1 VKRRD
6 FVALG
11 AAVALA
17 PLAARAQQSERV
29 RTIGI
34 LLNADE
40 TEIDAQQRLV
50 AFRRGMN
57 ALGWV
62 EGKNFRVEMRWGRG
76 DRDLVQSHAQDL
88 VRIAPEVILT
98 NGTPSTVALQR
109 ETSKIPIVF
118 AQVTDPAGEGLVT
131 SLSRPGG
138 NITGFS
144 AYDSEMGGK
153 WMELLKEIAPGVI
166 RTALL
171 FNPRTAPGGGTRLIW
186 PFLETAARAMAV
198 EPVSMP
204 VASAAD
210 IERSL
215 RSHGERPGAGL
226 VVMPDGFMFL
236 NSALVVEVVNAM
248 RIPAIYPFRHFTNIG
263 GLMTYGVDGADLNL
277 RAASYVHRIL
287 RGEAP
292 ADLPVQAPTKYQTVI
307 NLKTARAQGISV
319 PNALYVAADEVIE

>member
-1 VKRRD
+1 
-6 FVALG
+6 
-11 AAVALA
+11 
-17 PLAARAQQSERV
+17 
-29 RTIGI
+29 
-34 LLNADE
+34 
-40 TEIDAQQRLV
+40 
-50 AFRRGMN
+50 
-57 ALGWV
+57 
-62 EGKNFRVEMRWGRG
+62 
-76 DRDLVQSHAQDL
+76 
-88 VRIAPEVILT
+88 
-98 NGTPSTVALQR
+98 
-109 ETSKIPIVF
+109 
-118 AQVTDPAGEGLVT
+118 
-131 SLSRPGG
+131 
-138 NITGFS
+138 
-144 AYDSEMGGK
+144 MGGK
-153 WMELLKEIAPGVI
+153 WMELLKEIAPGVT

-226 VVMPDGFMFL
+226 VVMPDGFMFV